1 MSKFISLFETEKRKT
16 VKHQNYFQVYDEY
29 LKKYIDKN
37 ITFVEIGVANGG
49 ALNIWKNFFRNARII
64 GVDLN
69 HKCKIF
75 EKDNVEVVIGDQ
87 ADPKFWKNFFEKI
100 GKVDVII
107 DDGGHTNEQQI
118 ITTLECIPN
127 INDGGI
133 LLVEDV
139 MSSYLS
145 SFENPSKYSFINY
158 SKKIIDDIN
167 FNNSSLGKFDYS
179 LNKHIHAVKFYEG
192 IVIFEIDRRKIVNNV
207 EVDNN
212 GKTLDMEDLR
222 DEGIGSYGKLVL
234 EIKNKTL
241 FLTKKKFLIKIYK
254 FFAFFFK
261 FYKKFKSEK
270 RYKIFFK

>member
-1 MSKFISLFETEKRKT
+1 MSKFLTLFKSEKRKT
-16 VKHQNYFQVYDEY
+16 VKHQNYFQIYDEY
-29 LKKYIDKN
+29 LNKYIDKN

-49 ALNIWKNFFRNARII
+49 SLSIWKNYFKNARII
-64 GVDLN
+64 GIDLN

-75 EKDNVEVVIGDQ
+75 EDDNIEVIIGDQ
-87 ADPKFWKNFFEKI
+87 GDPNFWKIFFEKI

-118 ITTLECIPN
+118 ITTSECIPN

-145 SFENPSKYSFINY
+145 SFDNPSKYSFINF

-167 FNNSSLGKFDYS
+167 FNNSALGKFEYS

-192 IVIFEIDRRKIVNNV
+192 IVIFEINRKKIVNNI

-212 GKTLDMEDLR
+212 GNTLDIEDFR
-222 DEGIGSYGKLVL
+222 NKGVGRYSKFVSN
-234 EIKNKTL
+234 IKNKTL
-241 FLTKKKFLIKIYK
+241 FLNKIKFFSRFYK

-261 FYKKFKSEK
+261 FYKKFKNEK
-270 RYKIFFK
+270 RYKNFFK